1 VAISAGATLRAMTK
15 SDGSAGCR
23 KDMAVCVE
31 HVVEVQDVAPADEGA
46 GGGLEQL
53 GVGHGSLSL
62 VSVVVLSLW

>member
-1 VAISAGATLRAMTK
+1 
-15 SDGSAGCR
+15 
-23 KDMAVCVE
+23 MAVCVE